1 MDLGLQLSQ
10 LYKLQMKNFTRFFIS
25 IFFVGYIK
33 FAPGTW
39 GSLVSLLIMFILFN
53 IFSLPLFILIISFI
67 LLFFLSSYLINYF
80 SSFTNS
86 HDSKHIVIDELLGV
100 FFIFLFYELIFVYND
115 LITYLLIFFIFR
127 FFDISKIFPAN
138 YFDKQ
143 LHNGYGVILDDIIA
157 GLYTI
162 LTMIIIN
169 AFI

>member
-1 MDLGLQLSQ
+1 
-10 LYKLQMKNFTRFFIS
+10 MKNFTKFLVS

-39 GSLVSLLIMFILFN
+39 GSLASLLIMYILFN
-53 IFSLPLFILIISFI
+53 VLVLPLIILIIIFI
-67 LLFFLSSYLINYF
+67 FIFFISNYLINYF
-80 SSFTNS
+80 SFITNS

-100 FFIFLFYELIFVYND
+100 FTIFLFYDLIFIYND
-115 LITYLLIFFIFR
+115 IITFILIFFIFR
-127 FFDISKIFPAN
+127 LFDITKIFPAS

-143 LHNGYGVILDDIIA
+143 LKNGYGVILDDIIA

-162 LTMIIIN
+162 LTLIILN